1 MYLIFYRN
9 RNTRNVHLALIL
21 GFNHL
26 KSYPLKFT
34 AIMMCNPIMDINE
47 QRYEFKTTYMGKE
60 ILVVFFFTFQYT
72 LDLKCLKCMMVF
84 CVINYLIH
92 V

>member
-34 AIMMCNPIMDINE
+34 AIMMCNPIMNINE
-47 QRYEFKTTYMGKE
+47 QRYEFKTWARRF
-60 ILVVFFFTFQYT
+60 LFFLFLFTFQYT
-72 LDLKCLKCMMVF
+72 LDLKCLICMMVF
-84 CVINYLIH
+84 YHMNYLIH